1 MANEHRVNSRKT
13 CKSKKSHCFGE
24 QGFNEEM
31 KYKVGFAGICL
42 WDGKDGHAAVLMASL
57 VRG

>member
-13 CKSKKSHCFGE
+13 CKSKKSCCFWE

-31 KYKVGFAGICL
+31 KYKVGFGGICL
-42 WDGKDGHAAVLMASL
+42 
-57 VRG
+57 